1 MPDPWDEQFRN
12 ADWGER
18 DIDLPADLADRVRER
33 WKTQRDRRRRLQ
45 AASIGFVIALICW
58 LSIPEQPAVKP
69 LVAPLTSAAEMDDE
83 TKQLIASIHTK
94 LDELNQ
100 QLDSWE
106 QEEATVADEPSFA
119 DVREEPAFTI
129 IHKGAILEKL
139 DGDPETAAFAYRS
152 VMKLYAGTIWADV
165 ARQQLEQM
173 NKPEEG
179 MP

>member
-1 MPDPWDEQFRN
+1 VTDQWDEQFRN

-18 DIDLPADLADRVRER
+18 DIDLPANLAERVRER

-45 AASIGFVIALICW
+45 AASVGLIVAFAAW
-58 LSIPEQPAVKP
+58 FAMSTEQPDKP
-69 LVAPLTSAAEMDDE
+69 LAAVPEIDDE
-83 TKQLIASIHTK
+83 TRELIASIHAK

-106 QEEATVADEPSFA
+106 QEEATVADEPSLA

>member
-45 AASIGFVIALICW
+45 ATGVGFVIALICW

-100 QLDSWE
+100 QIKDWE
-106 QEEATVADEPSFA
+106 EEEISEAPTSDEDETKETVFQ
-119 DVREEPAFTI
+119 I
-129 IHKGAILEKL
+129 LHKGAILEKL
-139 DGDPETAAFAYRS
+139 DGDPETAEFAYRS